1 MKNEK
6 DNEVKA
12 KTIKPE
18 MPRITGVYRTRSIQV
33 PDEIYQAS
41 GIVINGRR
49 IKSVIFTTDIAIIRN
64 CNADAVLAVYPFTP
78 QQVISH
84 TIITAASMP
93 VFCGIGGGLTG
104 GLRSAVIAKDAE
116 AQGAF
121 GVVVN
126 APFSTETIRAINEVI
141 DIPIIST
148 VVKEETDFEAIINA
162 GVSIFN
168 ISAADRTAELVRKVR
183 SMYPSFPIIA
193 TGGPSSETILETIR
207 AGANVISYTPP
218 TTAEFFKEIMTKYR
232 NE

>member
-1 MKNEK
+1 
-6 DNEVKA
+6 
-12 KTIKPE
+12 
-18 MPRITGVYRTRSIQV
+18 
-33 PDEIYQAS
+33 
-41 GIVINGRR
+41 
-49 IKSVIFTTDIAIIRN
+49 
-64 CNADAVLAVYPFTP
+64 
-78 QQVISH
+78 
-84 TIITAASMP
+84 MP

-148 VVKEETDFEAIINA
+148 VVKEETDFEAAIDA

-168 ISAADRTAELVRKVR
+168 ISAAENTAELVKKVR
-183 SMYPSFPIIA
+183 SLYPKFPIIA
-193 TGGPSSETILETIR
+193 TGGPTAETILKTIR

>member
-1 MKNEK
+1 MENRNDEK
-6 DNEVKA
+6 KQ
-12 KTIKPE
+12 KQE
-18 MPRITGVYRTRSIQV
+18 MPRITGAYRTRTVHV

-84 TIITAASMP
+84 TLIQAASIP

-104 GLRSAVIAKDAE
+104 GMRSALIAKDAE

-126 APFSTETIRAINEVI
+126 APFAIETIRAIKNVI
-141 DIPIIST
+141 DIPIVST
-148 VVKEETDFEAIINA
+148 VVKQNADLEAAIDA

-168 ISAADRTAELVRKVR
+168 ISAAEKTAELVRMVR
-183 SMYPSFPIIA
+183 SAYPSFPIIA
-193 TGGPSSETILETIR
+193 TGGPSAETILRTID

-218 TTAEFFKEIMTKYR
+218 TTAELFREIMTKYR

>member
-1 MKNEK
+1 MKNEI
-6 DNEVKA
+6 E
-12 KTIKPE
+12 KTKVIKTEKPE
-18 MPRITGVYRTRSIQV
+18 MPRITGAYRTRSIQV
-33 PDEIYQAS
+33 PEEIYQAS

-49 IKSVIFTTDIAIIRN
+49 IKSVIFSTDIAIIRN

-148 VVKEETDFEAIINA
+148 VVKEDTDFEAAIDA

-168 ISAADRTAELVRKVR
+168 ISAAENTAELVKKVR
-183 SMYPSFPIIA
+183 SLYPTFPIIA
-193 TGGPSSETILETIR
+193 TGGPTAETILKTIR

>member
-1 MKNEK
+1 
-6 DNEVKA
+6 
-12 KTIKPE
+12 

-33 PDEIYQAS
+33 PNEIYQAS

-148 VVKEETDFEAIINA
+148 VVKEETDFESIINA

-168 ISAADRTAELVRKVR
+168 ISAADKTAELVRKVR
-183 SMYPSFPIIA
+183 SMYPAFPIIA

-232 NE
+232 SE